1 MFETFANREDILIL
15 ASNVT
20 WNWRIVS
27 YRFIC
32 ATVKLH
38 FAPEESR
45 DIVTRKF
52 TQPRGSLLHELLPTV
67 PPALHLRF
75 AETLTNFFSFYL
87 FFFSLVGKGRE
98 EKTDNSVYCTRC
110 VRVEAGREEG
120 GGREEIIWKIGNK
133 ERGIRSH
140 AL

>member
-1 MFETFANREDILIL
+1 M
-15 ASNVT
+15 
-20 WNWRIVS
+20 
-27 YRFIC
+27 
-32 ATVKLH
+32 KLH

-87 FFFSLVGKGRE
+87 FFFPWVGKEGKKKPIIPCIARVAFGSKRG
-98 EKTDNSVYCTRC
+98 EK
-110 VRVEAGREEG
+110 REEG
-120 GGREEIIWKIGNK
+120 GRKLFGK
-133 ERGIRSH
+133 
-140 AL
+140 